1 MLNDTIVAISTA
13 LNNHAIS
20 IVRMS
25 GEDAIEV
32 ANKIFTKD
40 LNQVAA
46 NSIVYGHIVDNGE
59 YVDEVMVAVFKGP
72 KSYTREDIVEINCHG
87 GVYITRKV
95 LALCLANGA
104 RLALPGEFT
113 KRAYLNGRIDL
124 AKAESINDM
133 INADSEVQV
142 KSAMRGIDGSIARL
156 INPLMDDIMK
166 MIGMIE
172 VNIDYPEYDD
182 VEIITHDKL
191 IPKVKEWIVKCEELV
206 DKAERFRVI
215 KDGIKVAIVGK
226 PNVGKSSILNA
237 LLKKDKAIVTD
248 VAGTTRDLIEDTVRL
263 KNVTLHLI
271 DTAGIRESDDVVEKI
286 GIERSKKAID
296 EAELVVLVLDLSRP
310 MDDEDRELLKL
321 TENKERLIVYNK
333 VDLEHHFD
341 IDGIAISAINGDVK
355 ALVDYFEDKYEKDQT
370 LVDEDILNNERQ
382 IALMK
387 QSCNELKSLLKAAE
401 EGFELDILSSN
412 LYEVYHYL
420 ADIIGQTYEND
431 LIDHLFKNFCLG
443 K

>member
-1 MLNDTIVAISTA
+1 MLNDTIAAISTA

-25 GEDAIEV
+25 GDEALEI

-40 LNQVAA
+40 LTKVPA
-46 NSIVYGHIVDNGE
+46 NNIVYGHIVDNGE

-87 GVYITRKV
+87 GAYITRKI
-95 LALCLANGA
+95 LALCLASGA
-104 RLALPGEFT
+104 RLAMPGEFT

-133 INADSEVQV
+133 INANSEVQV

-156 INPLMDDIMK
+156 IEPLMDDIMH

-182 VEIITHDKL
+182 VEIITNEKL
-191 IPKVKEWIVKCEELV
+191 VPKVKEWIGQCEELI

-215 KDGIKVAIVGK
+215 KDGIKIAIVGK

-237 LLKKDKAIVTD
+237 LLKKNKAIVTD
-248 VAGTTRDLIEDTVRL
+248 IAGTTRDLIEDTVRL
-263 KNVTLHLI
+263 KNVTLHLV
-271 DTAGIRESDDVVEKI
+271 DTAGIRESEDVVEKI
-286 GIERSKKAID
+286 GIERSIQAIN

-310 MDDEDRELLKL
+310 MDEEDQELLKL
-321 TENKERLIVYNK
+321 TEGKERLIVYNK

-341 IDGIAISAINGDVK
+341 ADGIVLSALNGDVK

-387 QSCNELKSLLKAAE
+387 QSCNELRSLLEFAKM
-401 EGFELDILSSN
+401 GTELDLLSSN

-420 ADIIGQTYEND
+420 SDIIGKSYEDD
-431 LIDHLFKNFCLG
+431 LIDHLFRNFCLG

>member
-1 MLNDTIVAISTA
+1 MLNDTIAAISTA

-25 GEDAIEV
+25 GDEALEI

-40 LNQVAA
+40 LTKVAA

-87 GVYITRKV
+87 GVYITRKI
-95 LALCLANGA
+95 LALCLASGA

-133 INADSEVQV
+133 INANSEVQV

-156 INPLMDDIMK
+156 IEPLMDDIMH

-182 VEIITHDKL
+182 VEIITNEKL
-191 IPKVKEWIVKCEELV
+191 VPKVNEWISQCEELI

-237 LLKKDKAIVTD
+237 LLKKNKAIVTD
-248 VAGTTRDLIEDTVRL
+248 IAGTTRDLIEDTVRL
-263 KNVTLHLI
+263 KNVTLHLV
-271 DTAGIRESDDVVEKI
+271 DTAGIRESEDVVEKI
-286 GIERSKKAID
+286 GIERSIQAIN

-310 MDDEDRELLKL
+310 IDEEDQELLKL
-321 TENKERLIVYNK
+321 TEGKERLIVYNK

-341 IDGIAISAINGDVK
+341 ADGIVLSALNGDVK

-387 QSCNELKSLLKAAE
+387 QSCNELKSLLVSAKM
-401 EGFELDILSSN
+401 GTELDLLSSN

-420 ADIIGQTYEND
+420 SDIIGKSYEDD
-431 LIDHLFKNFCLG
+431 LIDHLFRNFCLG

>member
-333 VDLEHHFD
+333 VDLEHHFN

>member
-25 GEDAIEV
+25 GDDAIEIT
-32 ANKIFTKD
+32 NKIFTKD
-40 LNQVAA
+40 LNKVGA
-46 NSIVYGHIVDNGE
+46 NQIVYGHIVENGQ

-72 KSYTREDIVEINCHG
+72 KSYTREDIIEINCHG
-87 GVYITRKV
+87 GAYITRKV
-95 LALCLANGA
+95 LALCLASGA

-113 KRAYLNGRIDL
+113 RRAYLNGRIDL

-133 INADSEVQV
+133 INATSEVQV
-142 KSAMRGIDGSIARL
+142 KSAMKGIDGSISRL
-156 INPLMDDIMK
+156 IEPLMEDIMQ

-182 VEIITHDKL
+182 VEIITNDKL
-191 IPKVKEWIVKCEELV
+191 IPKVKEWLVKCEELI

-263 KNVTLHLI
+263 KNVTLHLV
-271 DTAGIRESDDVVEKI
+271 DTAGIRESDDIVEKI

-296 EAELVVLVLDLSRP
+296 EAELVVLVLDISREK
-310 MDDEDRELLKL
+310 DEEDEELLKL
-321 TENKERLIVYNK
+321 TEGKERIIVYNK
-333 VDLEHHFD
+333 TDLKTNLD
-341 IDGIAISAINGDVK
+341 DNTISVSALNCDVK
-355 ALVDYFEDKYEKDQT
+355 ALVDYFESKYEKDQT
-370 LVDEDILNNERQ
+370 LIDEDILNNERQ

-387 QSCNELKSLLKAAE
+387 EAYNELKQLLIYANM
-401 EGFELDILSSN
+401 GTELDLLSSN
-412 LYEVYHYL
+412 LYEVYHSL
-420 ADIIGQTYEND
+420 SEIIGKSYEDD

>member
-25 GEDAIEV
+25 GDDAIEIT
-32 ANKIFTKD
+32 NKIFTKD
-40 LNQVAA
+40 LNKVGA
-46 NSIVYGHIVDNGE
+46 NQIVYGHIVENGQ

-72 KSYTREDIVEINCHG
+72 KSYTREDIIEINCHG
-87 GVYITRKV
+87 GAYITRKV
-95 LALCLANGA
+95 LALCLASGA

-113 KRAYLNGRIDL
+113 RRAYLNGRIDL

-133 INADSEVQV
+133 INATSEVQV
-142 KSAMRGIDGSIARL
+142 KSAMKGIDGSISRL
-156 INPLMDDIMK
+156 IEPLMEDIMQ

-182 VEIITHDKL
+182 VEIITNDKL
-191 IPKVKEWIVKCEELV
+191 IPKVKEWLVKCEELI

-263 KNVTLHLI
+263 KNVTLHLV
-271 DTAGIRESDDVVEKI
+271 DTAGIRESDDIVEKI

-296 EAELVVLVLDLSRP
+296 EAELVVLVLDISREK
-310 MDDEDRELLKL
+310 DEEDEELLKL
-321 TENKERLIVYNK
+321 TEGKERIIVYNK
-333 VDLEHHFD
+333 TDLKTNLD
-341 IDGIAISAINGDVK
+341 DNTISVSALNGDVK
-355 ALVDYFEDKYEKDQT
+355 ALVDYFESKYEKDRT
-370 LVDEDILNNERQ
+370 LIDEDILNNERQ

-387 QSCNELKSLLKAAE
+387 EAYNELKQLLIYANM
-401 EGFELDILSSN
+401 GTELDLLSSN
-412 LYEVYHYL
+412 LYEVYHSL
-420 ADIIGQTYEND
+420 SEIIGKSYEDD

>member
-25 GEDAIEV
+25 GDDAIEIT
-32 ANKIFTKD
+32 NKIFTKD
-40 LNQVAA
+40 LNKVGA
-46 NSIVYGHIVDNGE
+46 NQIVYGHIVENGQ

-72 KSYTREDIVEINCHG
+72 KSYTREDIIEINCHG
-87 GVYITRKV
+87 GAYITRKV
-95 LALCLANGA
+95 LALCLASGA

-113 KRAYLNGRIDL
+113 RRAYLNGRIDL

-133 INADSEVQV
+133 INATSEVQV
-142 KSAMRGIDGSIARL
+142 KSAMKGIDGSISRL
-156 INPLMDDIMK
+156 IEPLMEDIMQ

-182 VEIITHDKL
+182 VEIITNDKL
-191 IPKVKEWIVKCEELV
+191 IPKVKEWLVKCEELI

-263 KNVTLHLI
+263 KNVTLHLV
-271 DTAGIRESDDVVEKI
+271 DTAGIRESDDIVEKI

-296 EAELVVLVLDLSRP
+296 EAELVVLVLDISREK
-310 MDDEDRELLKL
+310 DEEDEELLKL
-321 TENKERLIVYNK
+321 TEGKERIIVYNK
-333 VDLEHHFD
+333 TDLKTNLD
-341 IDGIAISAINGDVK
+341 DNTISVSALNGDVK
-355 ALVDYFEDKYEKDQT
+355 ALVDYFENKYEKDQT
-370 LVDEDILNNERQ
+370 LIDEDILNNERQ

-387 QSCNELKSLLKAAE
+387 EAYNELKQLLIYANM
-401 EGFELDILSSN
+401 GTELDLLSSN
-412 LYEVYHYL
+412 LYEVYHSL
-420 ADIIGQTYEND
+420 SEIIGKSYEDD